1 MMGNRYTGKRVRPP
15 YLVSLEELGITS
27 IIVKNKEMKNMNI
40 RQDYRKLDGVYFTG
54 ITLGK
59 DDIVKVG
66 VYSTHGMKV
75 STVLKRYGKKGVMN
89 LLLHYDL
96 EEEILEEYHIH
107 RLSPEEKEMRD
118 RVEEMNK
125 VQEDTNVSVPVK
137 ETFETT
143 TTQEVDE
150 EYPDQEEYDEGDNW
164 DYPVLFDPEDE
175 EGYGGYWGY
184 GSNSTPRLYRR

>member
-1 MMGNRYTGKRVRPP
+1 MNKVIIKTDFREQKR
-15 YLVSLEELGITS
+15 
-27 IIVKNKEMKNMNI
+27 
-40 RQDYRKLDGVYFTG
+40 VYFTG

-59 DDIVKVG
+59 DDVVKVG

-75 STVLKRYGKKGVMN
+75 STVLKRYGKKGVMD

-96 EEEILEEYHIH
+96 EEDILEEYHIH
-107 RLSPEEKEMRD
+107 RLSPDEKEMRD

-125 VQEDTNVSVPVK
+125 VQEDTKVSVPVE

-150 EYPDQEEYDEGDNW
+150 EYPDLEGYDERDFW
-164 DYPVLFDPEDE
+164 IYPVLFEPEDE

-184 GSNSTPRLYRR
+184 GNNNIPRLFVR

>member
-1 MMGNRYTGKRVRPP
+1 M
-15 YLVSLEELGITS
+15 
-27 IIVKNKEMKNMNI
+27 NKMNI
-40 RQDYRKLDGVYFTG
+40 KTVFRELEGVYFTG

-59 DDIVKVG
+59 DDTVKVG
-66 VYSTHGMKV
+66 VYSTYGMKV

-107 RLSPEEKEMRD
+107 RLSPEEKEMRN

-125 VQEDTNVSVPVK
+125 VQEETNVSVPVE

-143 TTQEVDE
+143 TTQDFDE
-150 EYPDQEEYDEGDNW
+150 EYPDLEEYDEGEYW
-164 DYPVLFDPEDE
+164 DYPVLYDPEDE
-175 EGYGGYWGY
+175 EGYGGY
-184 GSNSTPRLYRR
+184 RRFGNNNRTRVFE

>member
-1 MMGNRYTGKRVRPP
+1 M
-15 YLVSLEELGITS
+15 
-27 IIVKNKEMKNMNI
+27 NKMNI
-40 RQDYRKLDGVYFTG
+40 ETDFRGKKRVYFTG
-54 ITLGK
+54 ITLGM
-59 DDIVKVG
+59 DDFVKVG
-66 VYSTHGMKV
+66 VYSTHRMKV
-75 STVLKRYGKKGVMN
+75 STVLNRYGKKGVLD

-107 RLSPEEKEMRD
+107 RLSPEEKEMRN

-125 VQEDTNVSVPVK
+125 VQEETNVSVPVE

-150 EYPDQEEYDEGDNW
+150 EYPDLEEYDEGDNW

-184 GSNSTPRLYRR
+184 GDNGTPRLFGR

>member
-1 MMGNRYTGKRVRPP
+1 MSKV
-15 YLVSLEELGITS
+15 
-27 IIVKNKEMKNMNI
+27 IIKTDFREQK
-40 RQDYRKLDGVYFTG
+40 GVYFTG

-75 STVLKRYGKKGVMN
+75 STVLKRYGKKGVIN

-107 RLSPEEKEMRD
+107 RLSPEEKEMRN

-125 VQEDTNVSVPVK
+125 VQEETSVSVPVE

-150 EYPDQEEYDEGDNW
+150 EYPDLEEYDEGDNW

-184 GSNSTPRLYRR
+184 GNNSIPRLFGR

>member
-1 MMGNRYTGKRVRPP
+1 
-15 YLVSLEELGITS
+15 
-27 IIVKNKEMKNMNI
+27 MNI
-40 RQDYRKLDGVYFTG
+40 ETDFRGKKRVYFTG
-54 ITLGK
+54 ITLGM
-59 DDIVKVG
+59 DDFVEVG
-66 VYSTHGMKV
+66 VYSTHRMKV
-75 STVLKRYGKKGVMN
+75 STVLNRYGKKGVLD

-107 RLSPEEKEMRD
+107 RLSPEEKEMRN

-125 VQEDTNVSVPVK
+125 VQEETNVSVPVE

-150 EYPDQEEYDEGDNW
+150 EYPDLEEYDEGDNW

-184 GSNSTPRLYRR
+184 GDNGTPRLFGR

>member
-1 MMGNRYTGKRVRPP
+1 MNKVIIKTDFREQKR
-15 YLVSLEELGITS
+15 
-27 IIVKNKEMKNMNI
+27 
-40 RQDYRKLDGVYFTG
+40 VYFTG

-66 VYSTHGMKV
+66 IYSTHGMKV
-75 STVLKRYGKKGVMN
+75 STVLNRYGKKGVMN

-107 RLSPEEKEMRD
+107 RLSPEEKERGN

-125 VQEDTNVSVPVK
+125 VQEETHVSVPVE

-143 TTQEVDE
+143 TTQDVDE
-150 EYPDQEEYDEGDNW
+150 EYPDLEEYDEGDNW

-184 GSNSTPRLYRR
+184 GNNGISRLCTR

>member
-1 MMGNRYTGKRVRPP
+1 M
-15 YLVSLEELGITS
+15 
-27 IIVKNKEMKNMNI
+27 NKEIIKTDF
-40 RQDYRKLDGVYFTG
+40 REQKRVYFTG

-125 VQEDTNVSVPVK
+125 VQEETNVSVPVE

-150 EYPDQEEYDEGDNW
+150 EYPDLEEEIEGDFWN
-164 DYPVLFDPEDE
+164 YPVLFDPEDE

-184 GSNSTPRLYRR
+184 GNNSTPRLYGR